1 MTESK
6 RSELRELIFEKARQ
20 HKTKWF
26 ERWGEM
32 YEEFKEGPTLESAVD
47 LLGSNPPA
55 GIADEFRNYILNQP
69 KRPRGKPKKPD
80 SFYLWMAYI
89 FEDIQAD
96 NPKKNELWVFNKIVE
111 DFFSAEKPD
120 GEVEPDTV
128 RKWRDKGLNIRQ
140 KQAARKSARTD

>member
-1 MTESK
+1 MDDTEH
-6 RSELRELIFEKARQ
+6 SELRELIFEKGQQ
-20 HKTKWF
+20 HKKKWF
-26 ERWGEM
+26 ERWGDM
-32 YEEFKEGPTLESAVD
+32 YADFREEPTLESAVD
-47 LLGSNPPA
+47 LLITGPPA
-55 GIADEFRNYILNQP
+55 GIADELRDFILNPP
-69 KRPRGKPKKPD
+69 KLPRGKPKKPD

-140 KQAARKSARTD
+140 KQAARRKARTN